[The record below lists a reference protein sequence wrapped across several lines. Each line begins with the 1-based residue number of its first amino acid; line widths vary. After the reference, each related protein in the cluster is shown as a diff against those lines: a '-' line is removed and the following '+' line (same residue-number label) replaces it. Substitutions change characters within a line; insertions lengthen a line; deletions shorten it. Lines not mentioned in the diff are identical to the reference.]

1 MTYQV
6 NKTWVHLDAD
16 FTTEVRGVYA
26 TLCLIVIITGVLGNV
41 FICLVVFRS
50 KMKPNS
56 TNILI
61 ANLAIVD
68 LLQCLNFFS
77 IFITLVNGKWSLGH
91 VGCQISGYL
100 TISMVAT
107 SLYLLSLISINRHT
121 LINDPDKHE
130 KIFTIKNTVMLIAC
144 IWLLSMVVAS
154 PPLYGYEWAAYVFRN
169 RRSLCMMDFHT
180 SGLFYLIVSGVILMP
195 PVLVIAWSYWKIFK
209 TIKQRRRQIRNDM
222 QISQR
227 DIQRTSQ
234 KAGSN
239 LQISLQIVAQGSDK
253 KPSSRS
259 LGRDTDGI
267 FSKKLDP
274 NHPMGNKAMF
284 RTTLML
290 FVIVFIF
297 FVVYTPTLV
306 TNVVEIINPNFKF
319 NVWMDLFFVIIA
331 YANHA
336 INPIVYGVLNKQYR
350 RAFVE
355 FLRQ

>member
-1 MTYQV
+1 MTYHV
-6 NKTWVHLDAD
+6 NNTWMYLDAD

-41 FICLVVFRS
+41 FVCLVVLRS
-50 KMKPNS
+50 KLKRNS
-56 TNILI
+56 TDILI
-61 ANLAIVD
+61 ANLAMVD
-68 LLQCLNFFS
+68 LLQCLNFLS
-77 IFITLVNGKWSLGH
+77 IFITLVNGRWSLGH
-91 VGCQISGYL
+91 VGCQISAYL
-100 TISMVAT
+100 TISMVAK
-107 SLYLLSLISINRHT
+107 SLYLLALISINRHT
-121 LINDPDKHE
+121 LINDPNKHE
-130 KIFTIKNTVMLIAC
+130 KIFTIRNTVMMIIC
-144 IWLLSMVVAS
+144 IWLVSMVVAS
-154 PPLYGYEWAAYVFRN
+154 PPLYGYNWAAYVFRN
-169 RRSLCMMDFHT
+169 RRSLCMMDFRT

-209 TIKQRRRQIRNDM
+209 TIKQSRRQIRNEM
-222 QISQR
+222 QISQH

-239 LQISLQIVAQGSDK
+239 LQISLQIVAQRGDK
-253 KPSSRS
+253 KSSSRS
-259 LGRDTDGI
+259 LGRDTDNI

-274 NHPMGNKAMF
+274 NHPMGDRAMF

-290 FVIVFIF
+290 FVIAFIF

-336 INPIVYGVLNKQYR
+336 INPVAYGLFNKQYR